1 MNPELLFLLFNAIIG
16 FFSDVFLNFIATKD
30 IYKPI
35 SSLKPY
41 FQNKSVFKAGI
52 YASLTVL
59 IIVAIIMKSFH
70 YLYDKYLPDDSH
82 MQNEIVVYLLIT
94 FIIGYISDIIIYKI
108 NIFPKLKLY
117 YQSVGMGLW
126 GALAI
131 LFSVIISLILLY
143 LYNNYHIWT
152 KIAKKE
158 LSV

>member
-1 MNPELLFLLFNAIIG
+1 MNRELLFLLLNGIVG
-16 FFSDVFLNFIATKD
+16 FFSDVFLNFIANKD

-59 IIVAIIMKSFH
+59 IIVAIIMKLFY
-70 YLYDKYLPDDSH
+70 YLYGKYLPETNSH
-82 MQNEIVVYLLIT
+82 MHNEIVVYLLIT
-94 FIIGYISDIIIYKI
+94 FAIGFIADIIIYKI

-131 LFSVIISLILLY
+131 LFSVIISLFGVY
-143 LYNNYHIWT
+143 LYQNYKHKFINV
-152 KIAKKE
+152 
-158 LSV
+158 L